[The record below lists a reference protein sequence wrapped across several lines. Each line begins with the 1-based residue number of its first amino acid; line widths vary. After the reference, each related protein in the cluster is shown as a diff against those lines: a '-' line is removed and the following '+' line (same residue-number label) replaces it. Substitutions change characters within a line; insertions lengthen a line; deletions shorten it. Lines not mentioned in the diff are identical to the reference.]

1 MAAAPATPRAAR
13 PAAAPGWLRR
23 VRGTITPTG
32 FGVLAGVVVT
42 GTAAGV
48 LRFPELA
55 VLAVGGVV
63 ALLCAAALVA
73 RQPRFTVEIEVTPMR
88 VGRGEP
94 AIAGVTVHN
103 VGSRTVIGP
112 VRLRLPYRTGLGPA
126 TEPGAA
132 TEPGPATEPG
142 VATEPVRGAEGAGAR
157 RPEAAEA
164 EIRSLPPGARRMI
177 AIPLP
182 TGRRGLLRVGPAEL
196 VTSDPLGLFARTQ
209 QRGRPAVV
217 HVYPV
222 VQPLAP
228 LPSTR
233 AGRPDG
239 LPVDSGTQGGVTFHR
254 LREYAPG
261 DDPRHLHWRSSA
273 RAGTLLVR
281 QYVDPSEP
289 ATTVVLDT
297 RRRAYP
303 PGDPGAA
310 AFDAAVDAAASVL
323 LASARLRFPVRLCT
337 TAGLRLTLSGGR
349 ADETTA
355 LDALAG
361 VELIDSGPPGPG
373 SGGGPAAE
381 QTLTASVRGSSRRAI
396 GTLALVSGTQDAA
409 ATVSAAAVAVGY
421 ERVVVVR
428 VGETGGL
435 SSLGGGRL
443 RVLDVRDAAGLAVLW
458 PASTGVRPPAEGG
471 RSPAGG
477 GRSPADGLR

>member
-1 MAAAPATPRAAR
+1 MAAAAETRR
-13 PAAAPGWLRR
+13 GSQPAAAPSWLRR
-23 VRGTITPTG
+23 VRGTVTPAG

-55 VLAVGGVV
+55 VLSAGGAV

-73 RQPRFTVEIEVTPMR
+73 RQPRLTVEIEVTPAR

-94 AIAGVTVHN
+94 AIASVTVHN
-103 VGSRTVIGP
+103 IGSRTVTGP
-112 VRLRLPYRTGLGPA
+112 VRLRLPYRTG
-126 TEPGAA
+126 
-132 TEPGPATEPG
+132 PGPAAQPAG
-142 VATEPVRGAEGAGAR
+142 GAGDADTR
-157 RPEAAEA
+157 IPDAAEA
-164 EIRSLPPGARRMI
+164 EVRSLPPGAHRMI

-182 TGRRGLLRVGPAEL
+182 TARRGVLRVGPAEL
-196 VTSDPLGLFARTQ
+196 VSSDPFGLFARSQ
-209 QRGRPAVV
+209 QRGRPAAM

-222 VQPLAP
+222 AQPLAP

-239 LPVDSGTQGGVTFHR
+239 LPVDSVTQGGVTFHR
-254 LREYAPG
+254 LREYVPG
-261 DDPRHLHWRSSA
+261 DDLRHVHWRSSA
-273 RAGTLLVR
+273 RTGTLLVR

-289 ATTVVLDT
+289 ATTVLLDT
-297 RRRAYP
+297 RRQAYP
-303 PGDPGAA
+303 PGEPGVA

-323 LASARLRFPVRLCT
+323 LASARPRFPVRLCT
-337 TAGLRLTLSGGR
+337 TAGLRLTFNGGR
-349 ADETTA
+349 ADETAA

-361 VELIDSGPPGPG
+361 VELVDPGPPGPD
-373 SGGGPAAE
+373 SGDGPSAE

-409 ATVSAAAVAVGY
+409 ATVSAAAVAVGF
-421 ERVVVVR
+421 ERVIVVR
-428 VGETGGL
+428 VGETGSM

-458 PASTGVRPPAEGG
+458 PAPAGSG
-471 RSPAGG
+471 RSSMGS
-477 GRSPADGLR
+477 RR

>member
-1 MAAAPATPRAAR
+1 
-13 PAAAPGWLRR
+13 
-23 VRGTITPTG
+23 
-32 FGVLAGVVVT
+32 
-42 GTAAGV
+42 
-48 LRFPELA
+48 
-55 VLAVGGVV
+55 
-63 ALLCAAALVA
+63 
-73 RQPRFTVEIEVTPMR
+73 
-88 VGRGEP
+88 
-94 AIAGVTVHN
+94 
-103 VGSRTVIGP
+103 
-112 VRLRLPYRTGLGPA
+112 
-126 TEPGAA
+126 
-132 TEPGPATEPG
+132 
-142 VATEPVRGAEGAGAR
+142 
-157 RPEAAEA
+157 
-164 EIRSLPPGARRMI
+164 MI

-239 LPVDSGTQGGVTFHR
+239 LPVDSETQGGVTFHR

-373 SGGGPAAE
+373 SGGGPAAG

-458 PASTGVRPPAEGG
+458 PASTGVRPPTEGG

-477 GRSPADGLR
+477 GRSPTDGLR